1 MSEKWMPQIERDPA
15 PGEGALIG
23 TATSLRDVSATSLA
37 TEVEEWLRVEPRP
50 SAPVLWCPR
59 GTAESTVGGADA
71 LAAQIATLATPGEWA
86 VARRTHG
93 WTWAQCMRVD
103 GGWIVEVNGIPGPD
117 CYARRVQ
124 IAGSRKWIPRG
135 RRRVRDRG
143 RLMATYRRTDLIGSA
158 EVAGA
163 IMWSWLRG
171 ALPNGYQLH
180 DIEG

>member
-1 MSEKWMPQIERDPA
+1 MSEKWMPTVEPDTA
-15 PGEGALIG
+15 PGGAP
-23 TATSLRDVSATSLA
+23 TSTTLVREVPTSLA
-37 TEVEEWLRVEPRP
+37 VEVEEWLRTEIRP

-59 GTAESTVGGADA
+59 GTAVTTVGGADA
-71 LAAQIATLATPGEWA
+71 LATQVGTLVTEGAWA

-117 CYARRVQ
+117 CFARRVQ
-124 IAGSRKWIPRG
+124 ATAKRKGMRRA
-135 RRRVRDRG
+135 RRRVRDGG
-143 RLMATYRRTDLIGSA
+143 RLMATYARADVIGSA

-171 ALPNGYQLH
+171 ALPAGYHLDDING
-180 DIEG
+180 